1 MLVCLLLAPIAPAEG
16 ASSWRFWT
24 KADGLMESVVFG
36 LTADSAGHILV
47 KSGDVPNISI
57 LDGYQITQLPSP
69 HTYGRFLNSPEREIW
84 TFDTKGIEV
93 HDAFGWHKYLDG
105 DIATFANNSSMRR
118 TPWFVYSYTRGLE
131 DRMDLVPE
139 GGQRGIIMFPD
150 RLLEWNRATLG
161 KTPVHAASESKLSVF
176 RDIQTSWDGG
186 FWVTGERGIAHLK
199 KVSDGFA
206 WEEYAGPVNLH
217 DFASP
222 MEGEN
227 GEVFVSASKRDG
239 HRVLVHFTT
248 RCGKCQGSWEQIYE
262 GSRGR
267 LKGWRGPDGAV
278 WVQNERKIMRLTP
291 ERTGDDTDGRVITG
305 LTTAVVSIP
314 NQGFWLGTTTGVAR
328 YSPPLWRTPPELGQV
343 DGAVSAISGDGHGRV
358 WFLSGENLVVND
370 HGAWRRYRMPSG
382 ARDNVLTDRILVL
395 ENGDLV
401 IRGNSL
407 ADLVIFDA
415 RSGKFHTVPH
425 PQGRKIGWIA
435 KRNEG
440 AVWVQVLDPDG
451 VHWDLDIFD
460 GSNFIGGGLARFG
473 TLTDL
478 KVIYEAHNGDI
489 WLGATNRLGMVHD
502 GQLRLFDAKQ
512 GFTDTGVF
520 SAVETARGHMVLG
533 GRDHISEYDGKN
545 FRVIHSIDI
554 AESLAAGSDGWIWV
568 GSGSGVHRF
577 RTGQWVSNTTD
588 DGLAAND
595 VRIAYCDEQGRVWAG
610 TGQGV
615 SLFYPNADPDP
626 PITRIMD
633 DNNLRETPPGGKVRL
648 AFVGMDK
655 WKFTSSDRLTYS
667 WRIDGSE
674 WSPFDSSPF
683 ASFEGLRAGN
693 HRFEVRA
700 MDRNANVDPAPAH
713 FEFTVLLP
721 WYLEK
726 PFLLFAALA
735 AVIIF
740 FTSRSAWRHQRR
752 LSFQGRHDPLTGLAN
767 RTVFEANFQKAI
779 GAARAENTSVA
790 MLLLDLDRFKPV
802 NDSFGHTV
810 GDQFLRETA
819 DRLRRLVRS
828 QDTLARLGGD
838 EFAIVMPSI
847 LTRTEAESMAERIL
861 EVLRRPYRIESLE
874 LQGSAS
880 IGVSLFPEH
889 GEDTSTLQ
897 RLADL
902 AMYKCKAQDKDGYA
916 VFDPDAAQLD
926 FRTAQ
931 MAGLIREG
939 LEKNYFQLHYQPVES
954 RSGKLIAFEALVR
967 LVHPEF
973 GTIAPGEFISVAE
986 DSGLIIR
993 LGDWVLR
1000 EACFQM
1006 ARWGGDYDGLRINVN
1021 VSAVQLTRPDFAAGV
1036 RAILDE
1042 TGLDP
1047 GALTLEI
1054 TETALMRNWSESR
1067 QQIEQLRLLGVSI
1080 ALDDFGTGYSTLS
1093 SLHRLPVDYIKIDQS
1108 FVRRIEESSD
1118 GLALIQGIIDLVHKF
1133 GFQVVAEGVEER
1145 GQFASLKLTQCDF
1158 FQGYLLGR
1166 PEPVDKVEKRLGA
1179 KGAGVRAGTP
1189 DDAVTMLV

>member
-1 MLVCLLLAPIAPAEG
+1 MVASITPAEG
-16 ASSWRFWT
+16 ASSWRIWT

-47 KSGDVPNISI
+47 KSGDVPSISI
-57 LDGYQITQLPSP
+57 LDGYQVTQLPSP
-69 HTYGRFLNSPEREIW
+69 HTYGRFLNSPEKEIW
-84 TFDTKGIEV
+84 SFDTKGIEI

-105 DIATFANNSSMRR
+105 DIAGFANTSSMRR
-118 TPWFVYSYTRGLE
+118 TQWFVYSYTRGLE
-131 DRMDLVPE
+131 DRMDVVPE

-150 RLLEWNRATLG
+150 RLMEWNRATLR
-161 KTPVHAASESKLSVF
+161 KSVVHEAAQSGLRRF
-176 RDIQTSWDGG
+176 RDIQASWDGG
-186 FWVTGERGIAHLK
+186 FWITGEHGIAHLK
-199 KVSDGFA
+199 KINDGFA
-206 WEEYAGPVNLH
+206 WEEYAGPADLH

-227 GEVFVSASKRDG
+227 GELFVSASKQNG
-239 HRVLVHFTT
+239 NRVLLHFSAQ
-248 RCGKCQGSWEQIYE
+248 CGKCRGSWQEIYA
-262 GSRGR
+262 GDTGR
-267 LKGWRGPDGAV
+267 LKGWRGPDDAV
-278 WVQNERKIMRLTP
+278 WVQNERKIMRLTAAGTSDAA
-291 ERTGDDTDGRVITG
+291 EGRVITG
-305 LTTAVVSIP
+305 LTTAVVSNP
-314 NQGFWLGTTTGVAR
+314 DQSFWLGTTTGVAR
-328 YSPPLWRTPPELGQV
+328 YSPPLWRTPRGLEWV
-343 DGAVSAISGDGHGRV
+343 DGAVSAISGDSAGRV

-370 HGAWRRYRMPSG
+370 HGDWRRYRMPSG
-382 ARDNVLTDRILVL
+382 ARDNVLTDRIIVL

-407 ADLVIFDA
+407 AGLVVFDPRA
-415 RSGKFHTVPH
+415 GKFRTVQH
-425 PQGRKIGWIA
+425 PQGRKIGWTA

-451 VHWDLDIFD
+451 IHWDLDIFD
-460 GSNFIGGGLARFG
+460 GVDFMSGGLAKFA

-489 WLGATNRLGMVHD
+489 WLGATNGLGMVRD
-502 GQLRLFDAKQ
+502 GRLRLFGAKE
-512 GFTDTGVF
+512 GFSDTGVF
-520 SAVETARGHMVLG
+520 SAVEGARGHMVLG
-533 GRDHISEYDGKN
+533 GRDHVTEYDGQN
-545 FRVIHSIDI
+545 FHVIHSIDI
-554 AESLAAGSDGWIWV
+554 AESLAAGSDGWVWV
-568 GSGSGVHRF
+568 GSGSGVHRY
-577 RTGQWVSNTTD
+577 RTGQWVSNTVE

-648 AFVGMDK
+648 AFLGMDK
-655 WKFTSSDRLTYS
+655 WKFTSPDRLTYS
-667 WRIDGSE
+667 WRIDGSD
-674 WSPFDSSPF
+674 WSPFESSQF
-683 ASFEGLRAGN
+683 ASFEGLRGGH

-700 MDRNANVDPAPAH
+700 MDRNANVDPAPAR

-740 FTSRSAWRHQRR
+740 FTSRSAWRHHRR
-752 LSFQGRHDPLTGLAN
+752 LTFQGRHDPLTGLAN
-767 RTVFEANFQKAI
+767 RTVFEGNFQKAI
-779 GAARAENTSVA
+779 AAARTENTLVA
-790 MLLLDLDRFKPV
+790 MILLDLDRFKPI
-802 NDSFGHTV
+802 NDSFGHNV

-819 DRLRRLVRS
+819 NRLRKLVRS

-847 LTRTEAESMAERIL
+847 LTQMEAEMMAERIL
-861 EVLRRPYRIESLE
+861 QALRQPYRIESYE
-874 LQGSAS
+874 LRGSAS

-889 GEDTSTLQ
+889 GDDIATLQ

-916 VFDPDAAQLD
+916 VFDPDAVQLD

-939 LEKNYFQLHYQPVES
+939 LEKNYFQLHYQPVET
-954 RSGKLIAFEALVR
+954 RSGKLTAFEALVR

-973 GTIAPGEFISVAE
+973 GSIAPGDFISVAE
-986 DSGLIIR
+986 DTGLIIR

-1006 ARWGGDYDGLRINVN
+1006 ARWGGDYEGLRINVN

-1036 RAILDE
+1036 RGILDE

-1054 TETALMRNWSESR
+1054 TETALMRNWGASR
-1067 QQIEQLRLLGVSI
+1067 QQIEQLRSLGVSI

-1093 SLHRLPVDYIKIDQS
+1093 ALHKLPVDYIKIDRS
-1108 FVRRIEESSD
+1108 FVKRIEETSD
-1118 GLALIQGIIDLVHKF
+1118 GLALVQGIIDLVHKF
-1133 GFQVVAEGVEER
+1133 GFKVVAEGVEER
-1145 GQFASLKLTQCDF
+1145 QQFASLKLTQCDF

-1166 PEPVDKVEKRLGA
+1166 PEPVDKIEKKLGA
-1179 KGAGVRAGTP
+1179 KGASVEAEVSEGADTV
-1189 DDAVTMLV
+1189 LV